1 MESLKYL
8 LSSTIPLL
16 KHTIR
21 DCNLTIQASARL
33 QRLSRCGGTT
43 TSQKARKPITPSIH
57 RLISRT
63 SCLGAHSALIS
74 PKVVNHSFDSLFVFL
89 RWFTCAPAANPRRHV
104 VTRRAFHPPSRVLIL
119 SPLTFVTAEVSVQ
132 KTTKNALYSLCVDTP
147 RGIIPVSE
155 PQIVESPELC
165 W

>member
-119 SPLTFVTAEVSVQ
+119 SHPSRL
-132 KTTKNALYSLCVDTP
+132 SLRKCIFRKQQRT
-147 RGIIPVSE
+147 RFT
-155 PQIVESPELC
+155 LC
-165 W
+165 AWIRQGE